1 MRQGL
6 RSHSNSKSLS
16 KLDAEIDKLIEE
28 EINNKNK
35 LSSIKNVFD
44 EEEELTDQIP
54 EDLDK
59 KVLELA
65 EGRQLDL
72 ANSKKNKLRKKSI
85 DILNEHIDDLYQKT
99 INESKAETKGTDS
112 QSKNSKLGKKRK
124 RLTKNK
130 KESDE
135 EYRSS
140 EDDDNK
146 SINSFMND
154 DSNYEKD
161 YFNRSNDSYIA
172 QDDKEL
178 MDFLNRKTC
187 QKKSLLKYKEKY
199 NKKRNNHLIIL
210 DDEDEI
216 SNKKEQNIPLKE
228 QLEEESD
235 KRRFKRL
242 KKNTDNKEMQLP
254 LDTECIICTCI
265 ITELANPDGCSH
277 NFCKSCLI
285 EWSKRSSKCPMCKK
299 RYNTIFTY
307 DKGEKKQVSLFE
319 LRTKYKNVI
328 EESNS
333 DNNEEN
339 EEINDL
345 SDVGCYICG
354 KNTEPENLLVC
365 DRCRSNCC
373 HYYCNNLK
381 KIPEGK
387 WFCSFCLE
395 EIKEIKQH
403 KKNIGHFFI

>member
-1 MRQGL
+1 M
-6 RSHSNSKSLS
+6 
-16 KLDAEIDKLIEE
+16 
-28 EINNKNK
+28 
-35 LSSIKNVFD
+35 
-44 EEEELTDQIP
+44 
-54 EDLDK
+54 
-59 KVLELA
+59 
-65 EGRQLDL
+65 
-72 ANSKKNKLRKKSI
+72 AN
-85 DILNEHIDDLYQKT
+85 LY
-99 INESKAETKGTDS
+99 
-112 QSKNSKLGKKRK
+112 
-124 RLTKNK
+124 
-130 KESDE
+130 
-135 EYRSS
+135 
-140 EDDDNK
+140 
-146 SINSFMND
+146 
-154 DSNYEKD
+154 
-161 YFNRSNDSYIA
+161 
-172 QDDKEL
+172 
-178 MDFLNRKTC
+178 
-187 QKKSLLKYKEKY
+187 
-199 NKKRNNHLIIL
+199 
-210 DDEDEI
+210 I
-216 SNKKEQNIPLKE
+216 SNIRCIIENIRK
-228 QLEEESD
+228 S
-235 KRRFKRL
+235 R
-242 KKNTDNKEMQLP
+242 
-254 LDTECIICTCI
+254 ICTCI
-265 ITELANPDGCSH
+265 ITELANPDGCNH

>member
-146 SINSFMND
+146 SVNSFMND

-216 SNKKEQNIPLKE
+216 SNKKEQSIPLKE

>member
-146 SINSFMND
+146 SVNSFMND

-216 SNKKEQNIPLKE
+216 SNKKEQSIPLKE

-265 ITELANPDGCSH
+265 ITELANPDGCNH

-307 DKGEKKQVSLFE
+307 DKGEKKQISLFE

-345 SDVGCYICG
+345 SDVGCYLCG

>member
-146 SINSFMND
+146 SVNSFMND

-161 YFNRSNDSYIA
+161 YFNKSNDSYIA

-216 SNKKEQNIPLKE
+216 SNKKEQSIPLKE

-265 ITELANPDGCSH
+265 ITELANPDGCNH

-307 DKGEKKQVSLFE
+307 DKGEKKQISLFE

>member
-16 KLDAEIDKLIEE
+16 QLDAEIDKLIEE

-44 EEEELTDQIP
+44 EEEELTEQIP

-85 DILNEHIDDLYQKT
+85 DILNEHLDDLYQKT

-124 RLTKNK
+124 KLSKHK

-140 EDDDNK
+140 DDDDNK
-146 SINSFMND
+146 SVNSFMND

-161 YFNRSNDSYIA
+161 YFNRNDDSYIA

-178 MDFLNRKTC
+178 MDFLNRKKC

-199 NKKRNNHLIIL
+199 NKRRNHLIIL
-210 DDEDEI
+210 DDDEGI
-216 SNKKEQNIPLKE
+216 SNIKEQNIQLKE

-235 KRRFKRL
+235 KRHFKRL

-254 LDTECIICTCI
+254 LDTECIICTCVI
-265 ITELANPDGCSH
+265 SELANPDGCNH

-299 RYNTIFTY
+299 RYNNIFTY
-307 DKGEKKQVSLFE
+307 DKGEKKQISLFE

-339 EEINDL
+339 EEEIDDL
-345 SDVGCYICG
+345 SNVGCYICG

-365 DRCRSNCC
+365 DRCRSHCC